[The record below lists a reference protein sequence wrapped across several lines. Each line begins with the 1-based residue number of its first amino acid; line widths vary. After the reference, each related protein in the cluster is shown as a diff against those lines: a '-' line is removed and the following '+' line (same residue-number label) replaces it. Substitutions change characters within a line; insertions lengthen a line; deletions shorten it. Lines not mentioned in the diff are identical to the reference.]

1 MDIIS
6 KFTIASEEG
15 LNYLFDLRSAQYT
28 QMYQQTIAADALN
41 NYIATQLNPKEAILE
56 LNDLSTQMLSVFVKD
71 QPVGYVLIKQTPSP
85 KVLED
90 LTVIN
95 YASFFIR
102 PEYYLPEVKESL
114 CNKSLSLTRNYDAI
128 WIEVLQD
135 DPLISSLE
143 EWGFKIEEQSLMAP
157 FGKASF
163 IMIRRNQS
171 L

>member
-15 LNYLFDLRSAQYT
+15 LSYLFDLRKAQYN
-28 QMYQQTIAADALN
+28 QMYQHSISQEALN
-41 NYIATQLNPKEAILE
+41 NYIATQLDHKEAILE
-56 LNDLSTQMLSVFVKD
+56 LNDLSTQMLSVFVKN

-85 KVLED
+85 GVLEN
-90 LTVIN
+90 LKVIN

-102 PEYYLPEVKESL
+102 PEYHQAEIMESL
-114 CNKSLSLTRNYDAI
+114 WNKSFSLTRNYDAI

-143 EWGFKIEEQSLMAP
+143 QWGFKIEEQSLMAP
-157 FGKASF
+157 FGKASY
-163 IMIRRNQS
+163 IMIRRNNS